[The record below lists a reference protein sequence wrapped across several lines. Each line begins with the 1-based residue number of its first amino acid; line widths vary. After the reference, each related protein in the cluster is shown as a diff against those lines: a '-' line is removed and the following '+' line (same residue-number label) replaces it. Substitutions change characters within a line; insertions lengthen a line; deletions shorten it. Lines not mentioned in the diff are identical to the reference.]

1 MKLIERWQWRYKWAG
16 RMVTGRVH
24 MTRDEVMREHP
35 DAVRVD
41 GSLRVVEEPETDEEI
56 RAARARTDTSSAQRR

>member
-24 MTRDEVMREHP
+24 MTREEVMREHP
-35 DAVRVD
+35 EAVQ
-41 GSLRVVEEPETDEEI
+41 VEGTKRIDQQPETEEEH
-56 RAARARTDTSSAQRR
+56 RAAFARTDTSSVQRR